1 MSKSKSRLRNLDQ
14 EELGPGYDEDRQNQ
28 EADDV
33 DGYENEVIQERAQTI
48 LDVGIGRHAIPKPSD
63 GEVRSY
69 ECTFKYVAHQ
79 RLLVALSSP
88 VSQLLRD

>member
-1 MSKSKSRLRNLDQ
+1 MTISNPLSRTLKPKLRLRNLDE

-28 EADDV
+28 EIDDA

-63 GEVRSY
+63 GEVRGC
-69 ECTFKYVAHQ
+69 ECTLNMSLIKGC
-79 RLLVALSSP
+79 L
-88 VSQLLRD
+88 